1 MKGKIGRRL
10 KAVYLWSWGEEV
22 SKFWLKIT
30 FSDFGA
36 LGALGAFAS
45 ESDRLVTPLWEPPV
59 HLWQV
64 HLWQPP
70 VRTTPVHMWQPPVKT
85 GRHGW
90 HWFYY
95 VGIHQIRHG
104 TEKISA
110 NIVKIYYIIILS
122 DITESVLDMHSC
134 YCGAPCG
141 SYESVSLKNCQSLSA
156 CLLFQHHIKIAFTAP
171 RAKSN
176 PPSSEWNVNPSR
188 YGQPAAA
195 EWEVWL

>member
-1 MKGKIGRRL
+1 MPQ
-10 KAVYLWSWGEEV
+10 VPW
-22 SKFWLKIT
+22 
-30 FSDFGA
+30 A
-36 LGALGAFAS
+36 LLPQSQTAWWPPCENPLYICDKS
-45 ESDRLVTPLWEPPV
+45 TCDNPLWEPP
-59 HLWQV
+59 
-64 HLWQPP
+64 
-70 VRTTPVHMWQPPVKT
+70 PVHMWQPPVKT

-141 SYESVSLKNCQSLSA
+141 SYESVSLKYCQSLSA

-176 PPSSEWNVNPSR
+176 PPSPEWNVNPSR
-188 YGQPAAA
+188 YGQPA